1 MPVEGRY
8 QHNEEP
14 MTEIMEKAT
23 TAIAEYSPTAA
34 ALADLRARFADV
46 VFDVTTTNGNK
57 EARAARME
65 LVKLRTS
72 LEAKRKELKAPALE
86 RSRLIDSEAKRITG
100 EILALEEPI
109 DAQIR
114 ADEARRERERE
125 AKAEAERRRVA
136 EIQMR
141 IDAIKDLPVRAA
153 GKASI
158 VIEELIAEAD
168 STNVDE
174 TFAEYLGTAQAALD
188 HSTRTL
194 REMLTAAVAQEE
206 EASRLAAQRAELERE
221 RAAQEARLAEEERIA
236 REKRAAEEAKL
247 AEIRAAQEAEL
258 RAQREAEE
266 VRRADERRIEAERV
280 AAEEAR
286 LAAER
291 AEIER
296 QRAEVETRQRAEE
309 ARLAMERE
317 AAEKAAREREEA
329 ALAAR
334 QRLELAAP
342 MLLAACQL
350 ALDVLMQD
358 PKRYADA
365 IAAVQA
371 AIEAAIETAIETEH
385 SSEAAS

>member
-1 MPVEGRY
+1 
-8 QHNEEP
+8 
-14 MTEIMEKAT
+14 MTGTKI
-23 TAIAEYSPTAA
+23 IEYSPTEA
-34 ALADLRARFADV
+34 ALADLRARFGDV
-46 VFDVTTTNGNK
+46 VFDVTTTKGDK
-57 EARAARME
+57 EARAARLE
-65 LVKLRTS
+65 LVKLRTT

-86 RSRLIDSEAKRITG
+86 RSRMIDSEAKRIEA
-100 EILALEEPI
+100 EILALETPI
-109 DAQIR
+109 DRQIK
-114 ADEARRERERE
+114 AEEGRRERERQ

-136 EIQMR
+136 EIQER

-153 GKASI
+153 GKASV
-158 VIEELIAEAD
+158 VIEGLIAEAD
-168 STNVDE
+168 SINVDE

-194 REMLTAAVAQEE
+194 REMLTAAVVHEE
-206 EASRLAAQRAELERE
+206 EARRLRAEREALERQRKE
-221 RAAQEARLAEEERIA
+221 DEARRAEADRIA
-236 REKRAAEEAKL
+236 REEREAEVARIAEA
-247 AEIRAAQEAEL
+247 RAAQEAEL

-266 VRRADERRIEAERV
+266 ARRADERRVEAERV

-329 ALAAR
+329 ARAVR

-350 ALDVLMQD
+350 ALDVLMQE

-365 IAAVQA
+365 IAAVQ
-371 AIEAAIETAIETEH
+371 TAIAAATETEH

>member
-1 MPVEGRY
+1 
-8 QHNEEP
+8 
-14 MTEIMEKAT
+14 MTETEIT
-23 TAIAEYSPTAA
+23 TVEVLSDLAIAEYRPTAA
-34 ALADLRARFADV
+34 ALADLRARFKDV
-46 VFDVTTTNGNK
+46 VFDVATAAGNK
-57 EARAARME
+57 EARAARLE
-65 LVKLRTS
+65 LVRLRTS

-86 RSRLIDSEAKRITG
+86 HARLIDTEAKRVTA
-100 EILALEEPI
+100 EIVALEEPI

-136 EIQMR
+136 DIQER
-141 IDAIKDLPVRAA
+141 IDTIKGFPVRAA
-153 GKASI
+153 GKSSI
-158 VIEELIAEAD
+158 VIEALIAEAD
-168 STNVDE
+168 SINVDE
-174 TFAEYLGTAQAALD
+174 TFAEYLGTAQAAHEYTL
-188 HSTRTL
+188 HTL
-194 REMLTAAVAQEE
+194 REMLTAALAHEE
-206 EASRLAAQRAELERE
+206 EARRLRAEREALERRRKE
-221 RAAQEARLAEEERIA
+221 DEARRAEADRIA
-236 REKRAAEEAKL
+236 REEHEAEVARIAEA
-247 AEIRAAQEAEL
+247 RAAQEAEL

-266 VRRADERRIEAERV
+266 ARRADERRIEAERV

-329 ALAAR
+329 ARAVR

-350 ALDVLMQD
+350 ALEVLMQD

-365 IAAVQA
+365 IVAVQ
-371 AIEAAIETAIETEH
+371 TAIAAATETERNEV
-385 SSEAAS
+385 SA